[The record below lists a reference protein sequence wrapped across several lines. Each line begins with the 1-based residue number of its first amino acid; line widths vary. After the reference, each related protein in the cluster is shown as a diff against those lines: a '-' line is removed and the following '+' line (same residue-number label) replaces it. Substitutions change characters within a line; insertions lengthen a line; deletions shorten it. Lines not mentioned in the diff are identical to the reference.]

1 MPASANVK
9 AAALDYRELD
19 REEMRELAL
28 FFREAGF
35 PVAILPDDRG
45 WGAWSRDKLVGCIA
59 LCHEAGAWVL
69 RGPEVRHGFQKRG
82 TGARLL
88 DLVAPQLAGRSWY
101 CVAYPYLKRMYARVG
116 FLPCPAEEQPRF
128 LAKRVAWLR
137 QTGWDL
143 MVLRRTG

>member
-1 MPASANVK
+1 MPTSAQVRAAS
-9 AAALDYRELD
+9 LEYRELTAS
-19 REEMRELAL
+19 EKPGMAH

-59 LCHEAGAWVL
+59 LCHEANTWVL
-69 RGPEVRHGFQKRG
+69 RGPEIRHGFQKRG

-88 DLVAPQLAGRSWY
+88 ELVEPELAGHPWY
-101 CVAYPYLKRMYARVG
+101 CVAYPYLKAMYAKVG
-116 FLPCPAEEQPRF
+116 FAPCPPGEQPRF
-128 LAKRVAWLR
+128 LSKRVAWLR

-143 MVLRRTG
+143 VILKRP